1 MDRIIHKK
9 PSDESVRNE
18 KEAAWQIAMG
28 IQAAEGLRTSEYL
41 WQIAQ
46 KNICGKL
53 SIDEA
58 KEELRSYYFERNAH
72 DAGDPEKEDAD
83 KTALNIARILLTE
96 TIDLS
101 AVGLANLDREIF
113 DGVYENAGA
122 TRDADVS
129 KREWVLGGDV
139 LNFLQPE
146 AVPDALEQCLAEEK
160 YYHYD
165 TSSPDTLIT
174 HLTAFV
180 AKVWQICPFGEG
192 NSRFA
197 AVLTLLHLNQ
207 LGIGYNIDTFKNDSY
222 YFHNALVRANYRNI
236 EKNIGYEPVYLE
248 RFFRNLLLSE
258 QWDLR
263 NRYVHVRPAAEWR
276 NQEQLKNSTSTGQV
290 QIKKDTIKIKEEDKG
305 KSSKEDVIL
314 EIEPPKTELLAHLQ
328 PENAENGDKP
338 DAKEEIQGSRE
349 DNYADNP
356 NILFLA
362 IAMGDEF
369 LSVKEMMERLHLKGR
384 DNFLKL
390 YLTPAINSGIVA
402 LLYPKSPRHP
412 RQRYLLTQKGLD
424 FLRTIDPQ
432 MRDRIER
439 HLAHSRA

>member
-1 MDRIIHKK
+1 MSISTNNMKAK
-9 PSDESVRNE
+9 ESGSNE
-18 KEAAWQIAMG
+18 KEEAWQLAIG

-46 KNICGKL
+46 KNISGKL

-72 DAGDPEKEDAD
+72 DAGDPEKENAD
-83 KTALNIARILLTE
+83 KTALNIARVLLTE

-101 AVGLANLDREIF
+101 ADSIANLHKEIF
-113 DGVYENAGA
+113 EEVYENAGG
-122 TRDADVS
+122 TRDYDVS
-129 KREWVLGGDV
+129 KREWVLGGDI
-139 LNFLQPE
+139 LTFMQPE
-146 AVPDALEQCLAEEK
+146 AVPDALNKCLAEERN
-160 YYHYD
+160 YRYD
-165 TSSPDTLIT
+165 TSSTDTLIS

-192 NSRFA
+192 NSRFT
-197 AVLTLLHLNQ
+197 AVLTLLHLRQ
-207 LGIGYNIDTFKNDSY
+207 MGICYNIDTFKNDSY

-236 EKNIGYEPVYLE
+236 EKIIGYEPVYLE

-276 NQEQLKNSTSTGQV
+276 NQAQSNNNTATGQV
-290 QIKKDTIKIKEEDKG
+290 QIKKDTRKYKEEDKR
-305 KSSKEDVIL
+305 
-314 EIEPPKTELLAHLQ
+314 
-328 PENAENGDKP
+328 KP
-338 DAKEEIQGSRE
+338 SKEEIQSSQDE
-349 DNYADNP
+349 DYADNP

-362 IAMGDEF
+362 VAMGDEF
-369 LSVKEMMERLHLKGR
+369 LSVKEILERLHLKGR

-390 YLTPAINSGIVA
+390 YLTPAIDSGIVA

-412 RQRYLLTQKGLD
+412 RQKYLLTQKGLD
-424 FLRTIDPQ
+424 FLRTTDPE

-439 HLAHSRA
+439 HLAHAKA

>member
-1 MDRIIHKK
+1 MKAK
-9 PSDESVRNE
+9 ESGSSE

-46 KNICGKL
+46 KDISGKL

-101 AVGLANLDREIF
+101 AVGLANLDRELF
-113 DGVYENAGA
+113 DGVYENAGE

-146 AVPDALEQCLAEEK
+146 AVPDALEQCLAEERN
-160 YYHYD
+160 YRYD

-180 AKVWQICPFGEG
+180 AKVWQTCPFGEG

-197 AVLTLLHLNQ
+197 AVLTLLHLRQ
-207 LGIGYNIDTFKNDSY
+207 MGIGYNIDTFKNDSF

-276 NQEQLKNSTSTGQV
+276 NQSQFNNNTGTGQV
-290 QIKKDTIKIKEEDKG
+290 QIKKDTSKIDVEDKE
-305 KSSKEDVIL
+305 KLSKADDIV
-314 EIEPPKTELLAHLQ
+314 EIKPLKTELPAVLQ

-349 DNYADNP
+349 ENYADNP
-356 NILFLA
+356 NILFLT

-390 YLTPAINSGIVA
+390 YLAPAVDSGIVA

-412 RQRYLLTQKGLD
+412 RQKYLLTQKGLN
-424 FLRTIDPQ
+424 FLRTTDPE